1 MSQFNFLTVALKNL
15 KRKTF
20 RSGVLTFSIALLV
33 ALLVFALSFLISV
46 DSSLRKASDRLGA
59 DLTVVPVGARGSAE
73 AFLLE
78 SREAS
83 FYMDKSIV
91 ERVRQIE
98 GITAL
103 TCQTYLSTITGVCCD
118 VAQTRIVA
126 FDQDTDFIV
135 KPWLQ
140 KAIGRRLKKG
150 EAIAGS
156 ETNYNLDLELLDVEK
171 TIYNS
176 KFRIVGV
183 LDQTGTGLD
192 NALFMD
198 KENLDDIIGSGN
210 SPLRKGQISIIFTK
224 IAGGLDPYQVGKRV
238 EGEIVEVDVVARND
252 MGKEM
257 LRTLKDINRIFLVS
271 FIMTSILAVF
281 LVWAIFSAIANERA
295 REVGIMRAVG
305 AKQSHIVRL
314 FLLEIVLMGMAG
326 SIAGVVSGTWLSV
339 SLAHGFTLL
348 RNISTELTLIQRT
361 AIAAA
366 GFAAGTGICLS
377 GALMPVNRLKKLEP
391 LMAIK
396 KE

>member
-1 MSQFNFLTVALKNL
+1 
-15 KRKTF
+15 
-20 RSGVLTFSIALLV
+20 
-33 ALLVFALSFLISV
+33 
-46 DSSLRKASDRLGA
+46 
-59 DLTVVPVGARGSAE
+59 
-73 AFLLE
+73 
-78 SREAS
+78 
-83 FYMDKSIV
+83 
-91 ERVRQIE
+91 
-98 GITAL
+98 
-103 TCQTYLSTITGVCCD
+103 
-118 VAQTRIVA
+118 
-126 FDQDTDFIV
+126 
-135 KPWLQ
+135 
-140 KAIGRRLKKG
+140 
-150 EAIAGS
+150 
-156 ETNYNLDLELLDVEK
+156 VEK

-348 RNISTELTLIQRT
+348 RNISTDLTLIQRT